1 MPNTKSFKRK
11 AKQQNWSRTTEKNK
25 PQRCSTENGLVLD
38 QVAEN
43 VLVKI
48 VS

>member
-1 MPNTKSFKRK
+1 MK
-11 AKQQNWSRTTEKNK
+11 KNNNNNNHEL
-25 PQRCSTENGLVLD
+25 CSTQNGLVLD